1 MSGQPA
7 YTHDPSIDTQYVFGS
22 AEYSERMIKPTANV
36 GFFGWLLLLGIPFFL
51 LFLIYNSS
59 TQPGLVTATNSQN
72 LHNPVLPVQQVQAA
86 HP

>member
-1 MSGQPA
+1 MSGQPV

-36 GFFGWLLLLGIPFFL
+36 GFFGWLALLGIPFFL
-51 LFLIYNSS
+51 LFLIYNKS
-59 TQPGLVTATNSQN
+59 TESGLVTATNAQR
-72 LHNPVLPVQQVQAA
+72 LHNPAPAIQQVEEP